1 MKFLMYIWIFV
12 SSVLLVH
19 ADTFYDDEAMTIDE
33 FLNINESELA
43 DFNSTLLGYEELY
56 NNHVYYFD
64 MNVYMEYWDVENSTG
79 EELPVLMVVPVRM
92 TFTWDCYETYSCPTL
107 FDEFLGEFKNWT
119 IQYYTDLKG
128 DYE

>member
-1 MKFLMYIWIFV
+1 MKFAMYMWIFV

-19 ADTFYDDEAMTIDE
+19 ADTFYDDEALTIDE
-33 FLNINESELA
+33 FLNVNETELGN
-43 DFNSTLLGYEELY
+43 FNSTLLGYEELY

-64 MNVYMEYWDVENSTG
+64 MNVYMDYWDVENSTG

-92 TFTWDCYETYSCPTL
+92 TFTWDCYETYSCSTL

-119 IQYYTDLKG
+119 LQYYTDLKS

>member
-1 MKFLMYIWIFV
+1 M
-12 SSVLLVH
+12 VH
-19 ADTFYDDEAMTIDE
+19 ADTFYDDEALTIDE
-33 FLNINESELA
+33 FLNVNETELGN
-43 DFNSTLLGYEELY
+43 FNSTLLGYEELY

-64 MNVYMEYWDVENSTG
+64 MNVYMDYWDVENSTG

-92 TFTWDCYETYSCPTL
+92 TFTWDCYETYSCSTL

-119 IQYYTDLKG
+119 LQYYTDLKS